1 MRIIVSWLDVNF
13 HTYMA
18 GTDIGSNCYS
28 KALIGVCLRI
38 FQYRFAIGGSEDV

>member
-1 MRIIVSWLDVNF
+1 MHDLEKMPIVSWLNVNF

-18 GTDIGSNCYS
+18 STDIGSNCYS

-38 FQYRFAIGGSEDV
+38 FQ

>member
-1 MRIIVSWLDVNF
+1 MTVKQVDETLLLVSWLDVNF

-38 FQYRFAIGGSEDV
+38 FQ